1 MARTRYTPLPQLVFN
16 ASGMGAVFLGVWGGG
31 GPRCGFSEKLKDPED
46 PEGNPE
52 KKKER
57 EEKGGK
63 GECVKGRGKGE

>member
-1 MARTRYTPLPQLVFN
+1 
-16 ASGMGAVFLGVWGGG
+16 
-31 GPRCGFSEKLKDPED
+31 LKDPED

-63 GECVKGRGKGE
+63 GECVKGKGKGE

>member
-1 MARTRYTPLPQLVFN
+1 MPWPIRRTEVV
-16 ASGMGAVFLGVWGGG
+16 A
-31 GPRCGFSEKLKDPED
+31 FSEKLKDPED

-63 GECVKGRGKGE
+63 GECVKGKGKRE

>member
-1 MARTRYTPLPQLVFN
+1 MTRNSHCCHIIQK
-16 ASGMGAVFLGVWGGG
+16 SGEI
-31 GPRCGFSEKLKDPED
+31 FSPDYFTLTEKLKDPED

-63 GECVKGRGKGE
+63 GECVKGKGKGE